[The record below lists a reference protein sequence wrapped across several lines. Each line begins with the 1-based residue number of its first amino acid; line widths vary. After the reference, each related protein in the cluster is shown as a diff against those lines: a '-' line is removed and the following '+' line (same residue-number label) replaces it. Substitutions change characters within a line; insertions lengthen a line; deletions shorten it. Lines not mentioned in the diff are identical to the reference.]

1 VSGALA
7 SVWVLAVDSG
17 DVARYINNLFSV
29 YIALLIARIVLSWIP
44 RMPFNPVLRAV
55 TGFVEDVSDPY
66 LNVYRRFIPPVRMGP
81 AALDLSPIVGIFV
94 LIILQGVIVA
104 LIAP

>member
-1 VSGALA
+1 MT
-7 SVWVLAVDSG
+7 G
-17 DVARYINNLFSV
+17 DVHSVLVVAISNRDVGDYVNNLFSV

-44 RMPFNPVLRAV
+44 RMPYNPVLRAV

-66 LNVYRRFIPPVRMGP
+66 LNLFRRFVPALRVGP

-94 LIILQGVIVA
+94 LIILQSVIVA